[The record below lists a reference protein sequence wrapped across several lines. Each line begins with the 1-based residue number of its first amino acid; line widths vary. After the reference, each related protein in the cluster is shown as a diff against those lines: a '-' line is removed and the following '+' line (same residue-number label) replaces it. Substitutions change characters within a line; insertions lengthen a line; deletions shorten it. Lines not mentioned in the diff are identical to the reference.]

1 VDHALRLKKISMQS
15 KLSYVFLLGVFS
27 DIIDNNNLSSFLTC
41 PEDRCVLLNFHGLKH
56 MRIVSVRV

>member
-1 VDHALRLKKISMQS
+1 MQS